1 VQAPQAHTPT
11 HAHTGGDGGGDGD
24 VCAASVSLCLLS
36 PLQLLSPAC
45 LSPTGGGGG
54 GGRGGG
60 LEGGS
65 SGSSGGLELRAHLAP
80 LECVLDGG
88 AIEAAVNFTR
98 QIRSVVAA
106 VKKAKGAVRALGA
119 HTNVDAAVA
128 RHSPLPVSA
137 LSLSALELRLTL
149 QAGALR
155 ALAAALAPDSMLDW
169 AQSSGMAG
177 LLAVVAVELGDVLR
191 APLRVPPIS
200 MWALSREGAPVP
212 GAAGGTGGA
221 SARQE
226 RSTGDAMPSFN
237 AERRAQGAGLAR
249 RSTAE
254 LAAASGSLRAGGSP
268 YTGVGI
274 GGQPCATPALSQQ
287 ASPGT
292 EGLSLGARVLK
303 HYSAHSTHAIA
314 SLAGHLGALGAPV
327 ALADSAAVGAQALA
341 ARVRADATQGVGA
354 LAGGLVEGVGV
365 LLVEVVRGALAGV
378 AASSE
383 LLRRAAEVL
392 AAEPEEVM
400 AMLRETQRERALR
413 KAPAAPAAVPK
424 GVSTRRSTGD
434 ATSDPDTGTEPGV
447 RLGCSP
453 LVPNAQPHAL
463 APLGAALGAAA
474 RLPLLPLAA
483 ASAAVATL
491 SRAASR
497 AAASDSSERRARLP
511 RALEPGGQLRAYD
524 EERAEGF
531 DLLRRLARSRSTPAT
546 NSVRSSGAE
555 GSRVQGYGSGGAPAR
570 GDAGWVGAERHAGE
584 YYIAHVPAASAC
596 EGVVSGILLLT
607 SARIALVDSGGKLQ
621 WQLRASSLLGAAR
634 VGERAAVLVE
644 SGGGLG
650 GARALHGFRRRPG
663 NVQAGRPRGRLVV
676 CHTGA
681 GADLLVAR
689 ARELAGV
696 PVADLAEHPRPRS
709 PGLQRELAGVAAEG
723 GARGGSSRFS
733 RALQRRIAAP
743 PPSATAAGIIFC
755 ARARVRAALVC
766 AAVVGHEVV
775 RDVGGGPRAE
785 HGCYILQLSWR
796 QGSGGV
802 EDCLVPRGQSAGAL
816 GRSRPGGGAE
826 ERLVLSKRYSQLAA
840 LREEVAN
847 SSLGEMALP
856 TLPPKALFGN
866 TSPALITAR
875 SAALGGFL
883 VALAQLDVARPAL
896 EIFCST
902 NVLAR
907 LSCG

>member
-1 VQAPQAHTPT
+1 MWRTHTAPLPPSVLLCARPVPPGFKQSQSGRAGAPTHVQAPQAHTPT

-60 LEGGS
+60 LEGGGGGSEGGS

-392 AAEPEEVM
+392 AAEPEE
-400 AMLRETQRERALR
+400 
-413 KAPAAPAAVPK
+413 
-424 GVSTRRSTGD
+424 
-434 ATSDPDTGTEPGV
+434 
-447 RLGCSP
+447 
-453 LVPNAQPHAL
+453 PHAL

-524 EERAEGF
+524 EERAE
-531 DLLRRLARSRSTPAT
+531 
-546 NSVRSSGAE
+546 V
-555 GSRVQGYGSGGAPAR
+555 
-570 GDAGWVGAERHAGE
+570 
-584 YYIAHVPAASAC
+584 
-596 EGVVSGILLLT
+596 
-607 SARIALVDSGGKLQ
+607 
-621 WQLRASSLLGAAR
+621 
-634 VGERAAVLVE
+634 
-644 SGGGLG
+644 
-650 GARALHGFRRRPG
+650 
-663 NVQAGRPRGRLVV
+663 
-676 CHTGA
+676 
-681 GADLLVAR
+681 R
-689 ARELAGV
+689 AR
-696 PVADLAEHPRPRS
+696 
-709 PGLQRELAGVAAEG
+709 
-723 GARGGSSRFS
+723 FS
-733 RALQRRIAAP
+733 
-743 PPSATAAGIIFC
+743 
-755 ARARVRAALVC
+755 
-766 AAVVGHEVV
+766 
-775 RDVGGGPRAE
+775 D
-785 HGCYILQLSWR
+785 
-796 QGSGGV
+796 
-802 EDCLVPRGQSAGAL
+802 
-816 GRSRPGGGAE
+816 
-826 ERLVLSKRYSQLAA
+826 
-840 LREEVAN
+840 
-847 SSLGEMALP
+847 
-856 TLPPKALFGN
+856 
-866 TSPALITAR
+866 
-875 SAALGGFL
+875 
-883 VALAQLDVARPAL
+883 
-896 EIFCST
+896 ST
-902 NVLAR
+902 
-907 LSCG
+907 